1 MAPDGALPALPAL
14 PALLALLAALLLP
27 GPGGAQTWVSPQE
40 ATLPRGGSV
49 DLNCSTACPQP
60 TGLGLETPVDKELVS
75 EGDTWKLFKLK
86 NVDRDSTPLCFSNCP
101 GQAQTSATASLTVY
115 AFPQHVEL
123 APLPAWQPVGDN
135 LTLSCRVQGGEPRAR
150 LSVVLLRGQEEL
162 SRQPAPLGEPAEVTA
177 TVQAGREHHGANFT
191 CVAELDLQPQGV
203 GLFRN
208 ASEPR
213 QLRTFAL
220 PQMPPH
226 LAASPQ
232 ILEVGSQG
240 RVHCS
245 LAGLF
250 PASEA
255 QVQLQLGG
263 RELNTTVSHAKD
275 SVRATAS
282 VEVTVEEEGPRPLV
296 CTVLLG
302 TRQQEARTTLTVYS
316 FPAPNL
322 TLSQP
327 EVSEGTEVTVECEGH
342 HGTTVT
348 LDGVPAQPPSP
359 RVQLQLNASAND
371 HGRHFLCSVALDVA
385 GQVLHKNQTRELRVL
400 YGPRLDQRDC
410 PENLT
415 WPEGSW
421 QTLRCQA
428 RGNPLPNVSC
438 QHESTRSPL
447 PIGKPQPVELQLA
460 GTYCCRA
467 VSPHG
472 EVTHVISI
480 HVVPKPLLPPVLII
494 LVVVL
499 ALLGIVGTAGYIY
512 NRQRKIKKYKL
523 QQAQE
528 AAAMKLTAAQ
538 PSPS

>member
-1 MAPDGALPALPAL
+1 MAPDGALPAL

-27 GPGGAQTWVSPQE
+27 GPGRAQTWVLPQE

-49 DLNCSTACPQP
+49 YLNCSTACPQP
-60 TGLGLETPVDKELVS
+60 LKLGLETPVDKELVS

-86 NVDRDSTPLCFSNCP
+86 NVDSDNSPLCFSNCP
-101 GQAQTSATASLTVY
+101 GQEQTSAIASLTVY
-115 AFPQHVEL
+115 EFPQHVEL
-123 APLPAWQPVGDN
+123 APLPAWQPVGEDF
-135 LTLSCRVQGGEPRAR
+135 TLSCRVQGGEPRAR

-162 SRQPAPLGEPAEVTA
+162 RRQPAPLGEPAEVMA
-177 TVQAGREHHGANFT
+177 TVQAGREDHGANFT
-191 CVAELDLQPQGV
+191 CVTELDLQPQGV
-203 GLFRN
+203 GMFRN

-220 PQMPPH
+220 PQRPPH
-226 LAASPQ
+226 LTVSTHN
-232 ILEVGSQG
+232 LEVGLQG
-240 RVHCS
+240 HVHCS

-250 PASEA
+250 PAPEA
-255 QVQLQLGG
+255 QVRLQLGG
-263 RELNTTVSHAKD
+263 RELDTTVTHVED

-282 VEVTVEEEGPRPLV
+282 VEVTAEEEGPQPLV

-302 TRQQEARTTLTVYS
+302 TRQQEARTTLTVFN

-327 EVSEGTEVTVECEGH
+327 EVSEGTEVTVQCEGH
-342 HGTTVT
+342 HGSTVT
-348 LDGVPAQPPSP
+348 LDGIPAQPPSP
-359 RVQLQLNASAND
+359 RVQLQLNASADD
-371 HGRHFLCSVALDVA
+371 HGRRFLCSVALEVD
-385 GQVLHKNQTRELRVL
+385 GQVFRKNQTQELRVL

-415 WPEGSW
+415 WPEDSW
-421 QTLRCQA
+421 QTLTCQA
-428 RGNPLPNVSC
+428 RGNPAPNVSC
-438 QHESTRSPL
+438 QHESTGSRL
-447 PIGKPQPVELQLA
+447 PIGIPQPVNLQLA

-467 VSPHG
+467 VSPRG
-472 EVTHVISI
+472 EVTQIIII
-480 HVVPKPLLPPVLII
+480 HPLLPPLLVI
-494 LVVVL
+494 LVAVL
-499 ALLGIVGTAGYIY
+499 ALLGIVGTAGYVY